1 MKIKNVCFQSILL
14 RQFHIFHIFYII
26 EVSGF
31 HGALQFLIKTHFVEP
46 RKATG
51 KYKSNKSKRL
61 YFASSHP
68 FLSPHDKCAFLE
80 IVDFSD

>member
-1 MKIKNVCFQSILL
+1 MYVFNLYISYISYIL
-14 RQFHIFHIFYII
+14 YII

-31 HGALQFLIKTHFVEP
+31 YGALQFLIKTHFVEP

-61 YFASSHP
+61 YFARFHP

-80 IVDFSD
+80 IVDFRD